1 MTRYTPYTGGQRR
14 NSVSLGTPTIKAT
27 PMFLRG
33 CEGEEVY
40 FSFILK
46 KKKIESKKR
55 KGEKKESPFPHWAWF
70 LVWETPPFWS
80 TDWSNSSWDNLC
92 PRPPCLIGSP
102 AQFSWESHPTWL
114 GGVLSFHTRLYSLD
128 CWGLRQTL
136 GWGTQLS
143 RGETIKATWWVLLAK
158 PSSSLR
164 PSCGVKLGEWG
175 WCSCY

>member
-1 MTRYTPYTGGQRR
+1 MGSGETAFP
-14 NSVSLGTPTIKAT
+14 LGPRLSRPRQCFSGAGREKRFI
-27 PMFLRG
+27 FLL
-33 CEGEEVY
+33 
-40 FSFILK
+40 FK
-46 KKKIESKKR
+46 KKKKDRKQEKKR
-55 KGEKKESPFPHWAWF
+55 EKKESPFPHWAWF